1 MTISS
6 ATNRND
12 YIGNG
17 TADTFAYSFRILDDD
32 HLLVTVRDSTGTET
46 TLTKTTDYTVTGV
59 GTSGGNV
66 LLVNGSQ
73 DWLDVDGDLD
83 TGWYLTIRRVLPLT
97 QPTDI
102 RNQGAFYPE
111 VHEDALDR
119 LVMQNQQQQD
129 ELDRSV
135 KLSETIDPSTFDG
148 TVPSE
153 VVGQAGGILQVN
165 STGDGWTV
173 GASTVVGTTVTA
185 YMATVLDDL
194 NAAAARTTLGALSD
208 AAGAV
213 GTTNLAALAVTTA
226 KLDALAVT
234 TAKLDAGAVTR
245 AKITETV
252 NLASKTA
259 TYTATASDDVILCN
273 ANGGAFT
280 INLPAAASSSGLHL
294 VIKKTD
300 SSFNA
305 VTIDGNASE
314 TIDGVT
320 TKKLSTQY
328 ESMEIVCDGSNWHII
343 RRHIPNRRQTFTPTG
358 GWNTNVTYT
367 GSWWREGNHL
377 CVEGH
382 IACTGAPN
390 AADASITIPN
400 SLTIDTALLSAT
412 SHPLSFGTCVY
423 FDATGG
429 TGSGLFTG
437 EVLYLSST
445 TVQLY
450 GNEDNSATNNDLRK
464 MTNTDPVTFINTD
477 KVWFEFKVPI
487 SGWES

>member
-1 MTISS
+1 MSISS
-6 ATNRND
+6 TTYRNN
-12 YIGNG
+12 YTGNG
-17 TADTFAYSFRILDDD
+17 TASVFAYSFRILDDD
-32 HLLVTVRDSTGTET
+32 HLLVTVQDSVGTET
-46 TLTKTTDYTVTGV
+46 TLVKTTDYTVASVGSATGSITLV
-59 GTSGGNV
+59 NASQAWLTGGN
-66 LLVNGSQ
+66 LS
-73 DWLDVDGDLD
+73 
-83 TGWYLTIRRVLPLT
+83 TGYTMAITRNVPLT

-102 RNQGAFYPE
+102 RNQGTFYPE
-111 VHEDALDR
+111 THEDAFDR
-119 LVMQNQQQQD
+119 VVMQVQQQQD
-129 ELDRSV
+129 AIDRGV
-135 KLSETIDPSTFDG
+135 RLPVTVDPSTFDPE
-148 TVPSE
+148 VPASI
-153 VVGQAGGILQVN
+153 VGEAGAILQVN

-173 GASTVVGTTVTA
+173 GASTVVGTTVTP

-194 NAAAARTTLGALSD
+194 SAAAARTTLGALSD

-234 TAKLDAGAVTR
+234 TAKIDAGAVTR
-245 AKITETV
+245 AKITETL
-252 NLASKTA
+252 NTTSKTA
-259 TYTATASDDVILCN
+259 NYTATASDDVILCS
-273 ANGGAFT
+273 ASGGAFT
-280 INLPAAASSSGLHL
+280 ITLPAAASSTGLHL
-294 VIKKTD
+294 VVKKTD
-300 SSFNA
+300 SGFNA

-314 TIDGVT
+314 TIDGAT

-328 ESMEIVCDGSNWHII
+328 ESIEIVCDGSNWHIV
-343 RRHIPNRRQTFTPTG
+343 RRHIPNLRQTFTPTG

-390 AADASITIPN
+390 AVDASINIPN

-464 MTNTDPVTFINTD
+464 VTATDPVSFINTD
-477 KVWFEFKVPI
+477 KLWFEFKVPI